1 MKPRLSLKK
10 RIALSYIL
18 LTITVAGAF
27 SLVTFVSVEVI
38 KHQVIDARLAR
49 MADQLVS
56 AWQTGQIPDAPPD
69 VTFLIDVDIPVE
81 LRQLP
86 PGLHEQAFK
95 GQKVH
100 ALLFDHEGSRYAVVQ
115 NIDEFEHTEWI
126 ILMSLGAGFV
136 VSVLLATVLGVVSAR
151 RVLSPVSAL
160 AEAVARNAAPSALPS
175 RSAQD
180 EIGVLSRAFAKR
192 TGDLQ
197 RFLLREQLFTGDV
210 SHELRTPLTVI
221 LGAADVLEAQLEGH
235 PVQLAAV
242 ERIQRVAS
250 EAAERVGALL
260 LLSRDPESLDAPR
273 TELNAIVESEME
285 RCRPLL
291 AGKSVRCER
300 DWSEPVAANVRPELA
315 DIVIGN
321 LLRNACRH
329 TESGLVRVEL
339 TPGRLVV
346 EDTGPGIPERVL
358 DRLFDRFVH
367 EGEALSHDGAGLGLS
382 IVKRVT
388 DHVGWDVQLETPDAG
403 GARFVLTFPVV

>member
-27 SLVTFVSVEVI
+27 SLVTYISVEVI
-38 KHQVIDARLAR
+38 KHQVIDARLAQ
-49 MADQLVS
+49 MADVLVE

-81 LRQLP
+81 LRGLP
-86 PGLHEQAFK
+86 TGLHELEFNDRMA
-95 GQKVH
+95 H
-100 ALLFDHEGSRYAVVQ
+100 ALLVDHDGSRYAVVQ
-115 NIDEFEHTEWI
+115 NIDEFEHTEQI
-126 ILMSLGAGFV
+126 ILLSLGAGFV
-136 VSVLLATVLGVVSAR
+136 VSVLLATGLGMLSAR
-151 RVLSPVSAL
+151 RVLAPVSAL
-160 AEAVARNAAPSALPS
+160 AEAVSHNVKTSALPS

-180 EIGVLSRAFAKR
+180 EIGVLARAFAKR
-192 TGDLQ
+192 ADELQ

-242 ERIQRVAS
+242 ERIRRVAD
-250 EAAERVGALL
+250 EAAQGVGALL

-291 AGKSVRCER
+291 AGKTVRCELN
-300 DWSEPVAANVRPELA
+300 WSEPVAAEVRPELA

-329 TESGLVRVEL
+329 TETGVVRVEL

-346 EDTGPGIPERVL
+346 EDTGPGMPERVRE
-358 DRLFDRFVH
+358 RLFDRFVH
-367 EGEALSHDGAGLGLS
+367 GDDPPSHEGAGLGLS
-382 IVKRVT
+382 IVKRVA
-388 DHVGWDVQLETPDAG
+388 DHIGWDVQLETPQTG
-403 GARFVLTFPVV
+403 GARFVLSFPVV